1 MLLLSGR
8 FHRPKRRL
16 AGPEYC
22 PWRRRTLRPG
32 YCGSSKSGTFI
43 LGYAEI
49 NDPRARRL
57 GAAFHRKH
65 LFDIAPPHPIW
76 CTTCGSQS
84 NLVEQLSYREELVL
98 MIYG

>member
-1 MLLLSGR
+1 MEGRITIPHASRVLS
-8 FHRPKRRL
+8 L
-16 AGPEYC
+16 AAPY
-22 PWRRRTLRPG
+22 PT
-32 YCGSSKSGTFI
+32 SGILGQQQVRYFI